1 METRLQDLICEE
13 RELLVSACTLAQ
25 TEQLLKQL
33 DSLES
38 NAQVGQRA
46 NITSHTALTISKD
59 GG

>member
-1 METRLQDLICEE
+1 METRLQDLMSEE
-13 RELLVSACTLAQ
+13 GELLVSACTLAQ

-38 NAQVGQRA
+38 TAQVGQGA